1 MLIQKLSEQSE
12 PMKLT
17 RFVEPLKHKIQAI
30 YDELFGFITMFY
42 TYILYS
48 KKLNAFYK
56 GETKNILDRLYRH
69 NSGYE
74 KSTKLGTPWI
84 LLWQD
89 VKSTKSEAKQLT
101 NNVIVSI
108 DNTIITDLD
117 INKEINFLKFINKDQ
132 AANNP
137 ELLKKEIVN
146 SLIDRKIKDIETN
159 YFKIEVSEKEIEI
172 NLYNYLER
180 IKINNEIINSFYNQ
194 NEIEKDYLK
203 NIIKIDMKWSKL
215 VRQLYESRLN
225 VNLTE
230 VNKELEK
237 KQNNSVDDEKLN
249 TKLIIIEQNK
259 LLNKFSATHLE
270 KSKKKYLIK
279 FL

>member
-1 MLIQKLSEQSE
+1 M
-12 PMKLT
+12 
-17 RFVEPLKHKIQAI
+17 
-30 YDELFGFITMFY
+30 
-42 TYILYS
+42 S
-48 KKLNAFYK
+48 KKIF
-56 GETKNILDRLYRH
+56 
-69 NSGYE
+69 
-74 KSTKLGTPWI
+74 
-84 LLWQD
+84 LLIFF
-89 VKSTKSEAKQLT
+89 VFFLTNSEAKQLT

-132 AANNP
+132 AVNNP

-172 NLYNYLER
+172 NIYNYLER

-203 NIIKIDMKWSKL
+203 NIIKIDMKWAKL
-215 VRQLYESRLN
+215 IRELYESRLN

-237 KQNNSVDDEKLN
+237 EQNNSVDDEKL
-249 TKLIIIEQNK
+249 KRQLIITEQNK

>member
-1 MLIQKLSEQSE
+1 M
-12 PMKLT
+12 
-17 RFVEPLKHKIQAI
+17 
-30 YDELFGFITMFY
+30 
-42 TYILYS
+42 S
-48 KKLNAFYK
+48 KKKIFLLLFFVFFL
-56 GETKNILDRLYRH
+56 T
-69 NSGYE
+69 NS
-74 KSTKLGTPWI
+74 I
-84 LLWQD
+84 
-89 VKSTKSEAKQLT
+89 AKQLT

-108 DNTIITDLD
+108 DNSIITDLD

-132 AANNP
+132 ANNNP
-137 ELLKKEIVN
+137 ELFKKEIIN

-159 YFKIEVSEKEIEI
+159 YFKIEISEKEVEN

-180 IKINNEIINSFYNQ
+180 MKINNEILNSFYNQ

-215 VRQLYESRLN
+215 IRQMYESRLN

-230 VNKELEK
+230 VNRELEK
-237 KQNNSVDDEKLN
+237 EQKNAEDDEKL
-249 TKLIIIEQNK
+249 KKQLIVAEQNK
-259 LLNKFSATHLE
+259 LLNKFSTTHLE

>member
-1 MLIQKLSEQSE
+1 M
-12 PMKLT
+12 
-17 RFVEPLKHKIQAI
+17 
-30 YDELFGFITMFY
+30 
-42 TYILYS
+42 S
-48 KKLNAFYK
+48 KKIFFLLLFIIFFV
-56 GETKNILDRLYRH
+56 T
-69 NSGYE
+69 NS
-74 KSTKLGTPWI
+74 K
-84 LLWQD
+84 
-89 VKSTKSEAKQLT
+89 AKPLS

-108 DNTIITDLD
+108 DNLIITDLD
-117 INKEINFLKFINKDQ
+117 INKEIIFLKFINKDLSV
-132 AANNP
+132 NSS
-137 ELLKKEIVN
+137 EKLKKETIN
-146 SLIDRKIKDIETN
+146 SLIDRKVKDIETN
-159 YFKIEVSEKEIEI
+159 YLKIEISEKEIEN

-180 IKINNEIINSFYNQ
+180 MKINNEIINSFYNQ

-237 KQNNSVDDEKLN
+237 EQYNSVDDEKLK
-249 TKLIIIEQNK
+249 TQLIITEQNK

>member
-1 MLIQKLSEQSE
+1 M
-12 PMKLT
+12 
-17 RFVEPLKHKIQAI
+17 
-30 YDELFGFITMFY
+30 
-42 TYILYS
+42 S
-48 KKLNAFYK
+48 KKKFFLLLFFVFFLTNA
-56 GETKNILDRLYRH
+56 
-69 NSGYE
+69 
-74 KSTKLGTPWI
+74 KS
-84 LLWQD
+84 
-89 VKSTKSEAKQLT
+89 KQLI

-108 DNTIITDLD
+108 DNSIITELD
-117 INKEINFLKFINKDQ
+117 INKEINFVKFINKDQ
-132 AANNP
+132 TTNNP
-137 ELLKKEIVN
+137 ELIKKEIIN

-159 YFKIEVSEKEIEI
+159 YYKIEVSEKEIEN

-180 IKINNEIINSFYNQ
+180 IKINNETLNSFYNQ

-215 VRQLYESRLN
+215 IRQMYEGRLN

-230 VNKELEK
+230 VNRELEK
-237 KQNNSVDDEKLN
+237 EQKNTEDDEKL
-249 TKLIIIEQNK
+249 KKQLIVTEQNK

>member
-1 MLIQKLSEQSE
+1 M
-12 PMKLT
+12 
-17 RFVEPLKHKIQAI
+17 
-30 YDELFGFITMFY
+30 
-42 TYILYS
+42 S
-48 KKLNAFYK
+48 KKIFLLIFFFCFF
-56 GETKNILDRLYRH
+56 T
-69 NSGYE
+69 NS
-74 KSTKLGTPWI
+74 
-84 LLWQD
+84 Q
-89 VKSTKSEAKQLT
+89 AKQLT

-108 DNTIITDLD
+108 DNSIITDLD

-132 AANNP
+132 AAYNP
-137 ELLKKEIVN
+137 ELLKKEVVN

-180 IKINNEIINSFYNQ
+180 IKINNEILNSFYNQ

-203 NIIKIDMKWSKL
+203 NIVKIDMKWSKL
-215 VRQLYESRLN
+215 VRQMYESRLN

-230 VNKELEK
+230 VNKAIEK
-237 KQNNSVDDEKLN
+237 EQNNTVDDEKL
-249 TKLIIIEQNK
+249 KRQLIITEQNK
-259 LLNKFSATHLE
+259 LLNKYSATHLE

>member
-1 MLIQKLSEQSE
+1 M
-12 PMKLT
+12 
-17 RFVEPLKHKIQAI
+17 
-30 YDELFGFITMFY
+30 
-42 TYILYS
+42 S
-48 KKLNAFYK
+48 KKFF
-56 GETKNILDRLYRH
+56 
-69 NSGYE
+69 
-74 KSTKLGTPWI
+74 
-84 LLWQD
+84 LLIFC
-89 VKSTKSEAKQLT
+89 VFFLTNSEAKQLT

-137 ELLKKEIVN
+137 VLLKKEIVN

-180 IKINNEIINSFYNQ
+180 SKINNEIINSFYNQ

-215 VRQLYESRLN
+215 IRQLYESRLN

-237 KQNNSVDDEKLN
+237 EQNNSVDDEKL
-249 TKLIIIEQNK
+249 KRQLIITEQNK

>member
-1 MLIQKLSEQSE
+1 M
-12 PMKLT
+12 
-17 RFVEPLKHKIQAI
+17 
-30 YDELFGFITMFY
+30 
-42 TYILYS
+42 S
-48 KKLNAFYK
+48 KKIF
-56 GETKNILDRLYRH
+56 
-69 NSGYE
+69 
-74 KSTKLGTPWI
+74 
-84 LLWQD
+84 LLIFF
-89 VKSTKSEAKQLT
+89 VFFLTNSEAKQLT

-108 DNTIITDLD
+108 DNLIITDFD
-117 INKEINFLKFINKDQ
+117 INKEINFLKIINKDQ
-132 AANNP
+132 LSNNS
-137 ELLKKEIVN
+137 ELLKKEIIN

-180 IKINNEIINSFYNQ
+180 MKVNNEILNSFYNQ

-237 KQNNSVDDEKLN
+237 EQNNSVDDEKL
-249 TKLIIIEQNK
+249 KRQLIITEQNK

>member
-1 MLIQKLSEQSE
+1 M
-12 PMKLT
+12 
-17 RFVEPLKHKIQAI
+17 
-30 YDELFGFITMFY
+30 
-42 TYILYS
+42 S
-48 KKLNAFYK
+48 KKIFLPIIFVFFL
-56 GETKNILDRLYRH
+56 T
-69 NSGYE
+69 S
-74 KSTKLGTPWI
+74 
-84 LLWQD
+84 
-89 VKSTKSEAKQLT
+89 SEAKQLT

-117 INKEINFLKFINKDQ
+117 INKEINFLKFINKDLNT
-132 AANNP
+132 NNP

-180 IKINNEIINSFYNQ
+180 VKINNEIINSFYNQ

-203 NIIKIDMKWSKL
+203 NIIKVDMKWSKL

-230 VNKELEK
+230 VNKDLEK
-237 KQNNSVDDEKLN
+237 EQNNSVDDEKF
-249 TKLIIIEQNK
+249 KRQLIITEQNK

>member
-1 MLIQKLSEQSE
+1 M
-12 PMKLT
+12 
-17 RFVEPLKHKIQAI
+17 
-30 YDELFGFITMFY
+30 
-42 TYILYS
+42 S
-48 KKLNAFYK
+48 KKIF
-56 GETKNILDRLYRH
+56 
-69 NSGYE
+69 
-74 KSTKLGTPWI
+74 
-84 LLWQD
+84 LLIFF
-89 VKSTKSEAKQLT
+89 VFFLTKSEAKQLT

-180 IKINNEIINSFYNQ
+180 IKMNNEIINSFYNQ

-237 KQNNSVDDEKLN
+237 EQNNTVDDEKL
-249 TKLIIIEQNK
+249 KRQLIITEQNK

>member
-1 MLIQKLSEQSE
+1 M
-12 PMKLT
+12 
-17 RFVEPLKHKIQAI
+17 
-30 YDELFGFITMFY
+30 
-42 TYILYS
+42 S
-48 KKLNAFYK
+48 KKIF
-56 GETKNILDRLYRH
+56 
-69 NSGYE
+69 
-74 KSTKLGTPWI
+74 
-84 LLWQD
+84 LLIFF
-89 VKSTKSEAKQLT
+89 VFFLTNSEAKQLT
-101 NNVIVSI
+101 NNVIDSI

-132 AANNP
+132 AVNNP
-137 ELLKKEIVN
+137 ELFKKEIVN
-146 SLIDRKIKDIETN
+146 ILIDRKIKDIETN

-180 IKINNEIINSFYNQ
+180 IKINNEIINSFYRQ

-237 KQNNSVDDEKLN
+237 EQNNSADDEKL
-249 TKLIIIEQNK
+249 KRQLIITEQNK

>member
-1 MLIQKLSEQSE
+1 MNKKIIFFLILIEF
-12 PMKLT
+12 T
-17 RFVEPLKHKIQAI
+17 
-30 YDELFGFITMFY
+30 LF
-42 TYILYS
+42 
-48 KKLNAFYK
+48 
-56 GETKNILDRLYRH
+56 R
-69 NSGYE
+69 
-74 KSTKLGTPWI
+74 
-84 LLWQD
+84 
-89 VKSTKSEAKQLT
+89 VEAKQLN

-108 DNTIITDLD
+108 DNSIITDLD

-137 ELLKKEIVN
+137 ELLKKEIIN

-172 NLYNYLER
+172 NLYNYIER
-180 IKINNEIINSFYNQ
+180 MKVNNEILNSFYNQ

-203 NIIKIDMKWSKL
+203 NIIKIDMKWSRL
-215 VRQLYESRLN
+215 VKQLYESRLH

-237 KQNNSVDDEKLN
+237 EQNNSIDDEKL
-249 TKLIIIEQNK
+249 KRQLIITEQNK

>member
-1 MLIQKLSEQSE
+1 MSSKIFLLIFFVFY
-12 PMKLT
+12 LT
-17 RFVEPLKHKIQAI
+17 N
-30 YDELFGFITMFY
+30 T
-42 TYILYS
+42 
-48 KKLNAFYK
+48 
-56 GETKNILDRLYRH
+56 
-69 NSGYE
+69 
-74 KSTKLGTPWI
+74 
-84 LLWQD
+84 
-89 VKSTKSEAKQLT
+89 EAKKLT
-101 NNVIVSI
+101 NNVVVSI

-137 ELLKKEIVN
+137 ELFKKEIIN
-146 SLIDRKIKDIETN
+146 SLIDRKIKDVETN

-180 IKINNEIINSFYNQ
+180 IKINNEVINSFYNQ
-194 NEIEKDYLK
+194 NEIEKDYLR

-215 VRQLYESRLN
+215 VKQLYESRLN

-237 KQNNSVDDEKLN
+237 EQNNSADDEKL
-249 TKLIIIEQNK
+249 KKQLIIIEQNK

>member
-1 MLIQKLSEQSE
+1 M
-12 PMKLT
+12 
-17 RFVEPLKHKIQAI
+17 
-30 YDELFGFITMFY
+30 
-42 TYILYS
+42 S
-48 KKLNAFYK
+48 KKIF
-56 GETKNILDRLYRH
+56 
-69 NSGYE
+69 
-74 KSTKLGTPWI
+74 
-84 LLWQD
+84 LLIFF
-89 VKSTKSEAKQLT
+89 VFFLTKSEAKQLT

-137 ELLKKEIVN
+137 ELLKKEIIN

-237 KQNNSVDDEKLN
+237 EQNNSVDDEKL
-249 TKLIIIEQNK
+249 KRQLIITEQNK